1 MAHNVFFVSVENDLG
16 DFVFDTLK
24 TIYPGKV
31 LIYPDAEMYHR
42 YWVEDIIVILRLPTE
57 APRGKRTVWETCL
70 EKMMVDA
77 FCEKIIASAYP
88 SEEGASLFENMFG
101 LYAVDE
107 SKLFR
112 YARRRGVEKKLRS
125 FIHEK
130 TDIALRLENRNND
143 NKR

>member
-1 MAHNVFFVSVENDLG
+1 MAHNAFFVSVENDLG

-57 APRGKRTVWETCL
+57 APRGKRTAWETC
-70 EKMMVDA
+70 
-77 FCEKIIASAYP
+77 P